1 MYWYDNLIRRFL
13 SCSLLIHQ
21 QCHIVLTICTT
32 HIHHLQVT
40 QKGSHITNSVFAAT
54 KILFRH
60 LIAIAHTPT
69 ATFHQ
74 SNKNFMSASQ
84 EYTQKKKCFKRPSR
98 LGIPLSNMH
107 LFKTEFANI
116 RRHPRRKKDLQKA
129 AWNLFTAN
137 KKLPHA
143 FKKVKYF

>member
-74 SNKNFMSASQ
+74 SNKNFISTFNRNSTHTNSNVSSKQQKFHVCIARIHTEKEMFQATESSWNPSQQHASIQ
-84 EYTQKKKCFKRPSR
+84 
-98 LGIPLSNMH
+98 N
-107 LFKTEFANI
+107 
-116 RRHPRRKKDLQKA
+116 
-129 AWNLFTAN
+129 
-137 KKLPHA
+137 
-143 FKKVKYF
+143 